1 MLAFSPAHLKRKKK
15 FFAWVYWK
23 LFCRFWPIKL
33 CNFNSHGIADFIF
46 SCEFHVAIPRMG
58 LSKIFDKT
66 IGGEYN
72 SISLHLGRLRQYV
85 FFLFQGLD
93 VRALLLVR
101 FLNRISCN
109 KGLKA
114 KIPWGRNV
122 LESERPLRSWP
133 HIGWRNTKL
142 CIYGASR
149 TERKRVKCWK
159 LAISE
164 GRLPVFISYVS
175 EMKLVSMFYNSFLL

>member
-1 MLAFSPAHLKRKKK
+1 MNIIQFR
-15 FFAWVYWK
+15 
-23 LFCRFWPIKL
+23 
-33 CNFNSHGIADFIF
+33 
-46 SCEFHVAIPRMG
+46 
-58 LSKIFDKT
+58 
-66 IGGEYN
+66 
-72 SISLHLGRLRQYV
+72 SISVGFGSMY

-175 EMKLVSMFYNSFLL
+175 EMKLVSMFYNSFLLQHFLQIVSTTFYSGDS